1 MTEAPMTTILN
12 QITLVVTEVLKWG
25 GSLMTFITGNPL
37 LLAMAGLTL
46 FGCAIMLVKSM
57 LHNH

>member
-1 MTEAPMTTILN
+1 MAEMLA
-12 QITLVVTEVLKWG
+12 QITLVVTEVIKWG
-25 GSLMTFITGNPL
+25 GQLMTFITANPL